1 MGPVKAR
8 LTIRCFLIL
17 LAIVGLMLAPV
28 ARPALAVAMDMQTTD
43 GQSGT
48 DLRQASDGMPC
59 CPEQPAQPACGK
71 DCPLMALCVG
81 TPLHGV
87 SATEVGV
94 RRTSVEALGPHDR
107 PGLLSITRAPP
118 QRPPEI

>member
-59 CPEQPAQPACGK
+59 CQEQPAQPACGK